1 MTCEVVRNVLV
12 KATALIPDEGTA
24 GVVFA
29 GSLIVSDY
37 LHLAAERVELCSKSL
52 WSRLRLG

>member
-1 MTCEVVRNVLV
+1 MTGEIVRDVLV
-12 KATALIPDEGTA
+12 KATALIPHEGTS

-29 GSLIVSDY
+29 GSLILSDY
-37 LHLAAERVELCSKSL
+37 LHLAAERVELCSRSL

>member
-12 KATALIPDEGTA
+12 KATALIPDEGTS

-37 LHLAAERVELCSKSL
+37 LHLVASSINR
-52 WSRLRLG
+52 RLKK